1 MFNLDYIYVCFGTCT
16 FLRTQIE
23 KIDETRPWINNIYF
37 QTHWTSCDAQGASV
51 QFEYAK

>member
-1 MFNLDYIYVCFGTCT
+1 MCVLVHVPFYV
-16 FLRTQIE
+16 LKSKKSMKRDLE
-23 KIDETRPWINNIYF
+23 LKNIYF